1 MKLETLIYIT
11 LSILFSVIILLL
23 TETLKVSGF
32 LRLVFQVLAII
43 VPVVL
48 IFSLI
53 YRNAMILRSYE
64 SNFSY
69 FIRDLTESLRGGLN
83 IVSALENLEKNDYK
97 ALNKLIKRLI
107 TEVKIGVPF
116 DVALQRFAQRTG
128 SKLISKMCLTI
139 GQSIKSGGSV
149 ADILDA
155 ISKSALEIE
164 KIRRERKLYLATLTS
179 NLYIIYFIFL
189 GIVIVLLKFLIP
201 EIAKSSQMKIDIDFL
216 KNVIFRNMIIIQ
228 GFFIGLNI
236 GNMVEG
242 SIIAGIR
249 HALILIITGMII
261 WMIFL

>member
-1 MKLETLIYIT
+1 LALQT
-11 LSILFSVIILLL
+11 
-23 TETLKVSGF
+23 
-32 LRLVFQVLAII
+32 LAII
-43 VPVVL
+43 VPVIL
-48 IFSLI
+48 IFSLF
-53 YRNAMILRSYE
+53 YRKAMILRSYE

-107 TEVKIGVPF
+107 AEVKIGIPF
-116 DVALQRFAQRTG
+116 DVALQNFAQRTG

-164 KIRRERKLYLATLTS
+164 KIRRERKLHLATLTS
-179 NLYIIYFIFL
+179 NLYVIYFVFL
-189 GIVIVLLKFLIP
+189 GIVIVLLRFLIP
-201 EIAKSSQMKIDIDFL
+201 EIVKTSQIKIDINFL

-228 GFFIGLNI
+228 GLFIGLNI

-261 WMIFL
+261 WMIFI